1 MRDILEIANVSRR
14 FGGITA
20 VNNASLSVAEGSVTG
35 LVGPNGAGKTTLF
48 NLISGFLPVN
58 EGEVRFEGK
67 RLTGLP
73 AYKISR
79 LGIGRTF
86 QDPRVFY
93 EMNALDHVLSGF
105 NIRVQQ
111 PWHAIWRDRAT
122 RREHMAAL
130 ARARALL
137 LAVGLDYRAMDKA
150 QDLSFGDQRF
160 LSIARTLAGDPTLIL
175 LDEPTV
181 GLDHEGIRKLSSM
194 VNDLVREQHRTVL
207 LVEHNLDVVFS
218 LCDQIHL
225 MVGGAVVLSGP
236 PDEIRRH
243 PKMIEAYL
251 GTRHVASAV

>member
-1 MRDILEIANVSRR
+1 MRAILEISNVSRR
-14 FGGITA
+14 FGGVVA
-20 VNNASLSVAEGSVTG
+20 VNNASLSVAQGTITG

-48 NLISGFLPVN
+48 NLVSGFVPIS
-58 EGEVRFEGK
+58 EGEIRFEGK

-73 AYKISR
+73 SYKISR

-105 NIRVQQ
+105 NIRAQQ

-122 RREHMAAL
+122 RREHTASL
-130 ARARALL
+130 AGARALL
-137 LAVGLDYRAMDKA
+137 LAVGLSDRAMDKA

-160 LSIARTLAGDPTLIL
+160 LSIARTLAADPSLIL

-181 GLDHEGIRKLSSM
+181 GLDRKGVCKLSSM
-194 VNDLVREQHRTVL
+194 INNFVHEQHRTVL

-218 LCDQIHL
+218 ICDHIHL

-236 PDEIRRH
+236 PDEIRQH

-251 GTRHVASAV
+251 GTRHVASAA